1 MRTACFIAL
10 LLLASPMLAT
20 NAMDTFS
27 TWSAATTNTIAGNS
41 FKVAVGTDPV
51 TAANTRFGVQYW
63 STSAKTA
70 ADAAYCLVFGI
81 TGTGATGTNWQNSDI
96 ALLSGTTTGTGTAT
110 VVAAP
115 TSFVDAACLGTTAS
129 GICSTVGVTTKE
141 TNQDW
146 MVVSGISP
154 WATWTAGT
162 TTGVYAWEFARQTA
176 AHDTTGS
183 VDLAFVVA
191 TSTFAIGYMA
201 AVCPTT
207 DGNLVSGTAPATT
220 LDVST
225 SLLASPALST
235 ITAGASSGS
244 GSGSSFSNTTFFS
257 LIALLISFALLN

>member
-27 TWSAATTNTIAGNS
+27 TWSSATTNSITGNS
-41 FKVAVGTDPV
+41 FKVAVGTDTV
-51 TAANTRFGVQYW
+51 TPANTRFGVQYW

-81 TGTGATGTNWQNSDI
+81 AGGSATNSDWKGSDI
-96 ALLSGTTTGTGTAT
+96 ALISGTTTGTGTST

-115 TSFVDAACLGTTAS
+115 TSFVDAACATTTAS
-129 GICSTVGVTTKE
+129 GICTTTGITTKE

-154 WATWTAGT
+154 WATWTAGA

-176 AHDTTGS
+176 AHDAT

-191 TSTFAIGYMA
+191 TSTFVLGYMA
-201 AVCPTT
+201 AACPVA
-207 DGNLVSGTAPATT
+207 DGNLASGTTIATQ